1 MRWTCPKCGKKLN
14 VSDKQLL
21 AKEGLIVCP
30 LCGLQAR
37 QPLPKSGSSS
47 GSKPARKPSSSPSTT
62 RRMKSSTPT
71 PLSAVATSQQGEQ
84 SPDATPRPRKKT
96 KKKNNQDGMSGWGC
110 LLRSIIATLIL
121 FAAYVFFGL
130 LLDAV
135 Q

>member
-14 VSDKQLL
+14 VTGEQLI
-21 AKEGLIVCP
+21 AKDGLIVCP

-37 QPLPKSGSSS
+37 QPLPKSGGSA
-47 GSKPARKPSSSPSTT
+47 GSKPVRKPSPSPSTT

-71 PLSAVATSQQGEQ
+71 PLSAVSTSQQGGQ
-84 SPDATPRPRKKT
+84 SSDTPPRPRKKT

-110 LLRSIIATLIL
+110 LLRSIIVTLVL

-130 LLDAV
+130 LLDAI